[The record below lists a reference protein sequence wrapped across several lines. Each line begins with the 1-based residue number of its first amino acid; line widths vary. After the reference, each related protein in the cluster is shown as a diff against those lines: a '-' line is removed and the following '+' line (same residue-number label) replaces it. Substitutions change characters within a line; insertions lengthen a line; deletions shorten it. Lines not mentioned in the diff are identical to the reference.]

1 METPIKQRNLHIE
14 KERVEMIEAKE
25 ITEISPLSVEM
36 FDLDGNSTV
45 NVWNNL
51 NIVGVVES
59 TGNFITISYEL
70 PTDSTATAALFA
82 LISSSD
88 LAQVITHRS
97 NSNNEVYLSIKHVID
112 SVSSWEISSSTGS
125 FKSTVV
131 DITYLV
137 DSAILIGE
145 DYTANLKA

>member
-1 METPIKQRNLHIE
+1 MTTQ
-14 KERVEMIEAKE
+14 E
-25 ITEISPLSVEM
+25 ITTVSPLSVEM

-125 FKSTVV
+125 FKSTIV
-131 DITYLV
+131 DITYLA

>member
-1 METPIKQRNLHIE
+1 
-14 KERVEMIEAKE
+14 MIEAKE
-25 ITEISPLSVEM
+25 ITTVSPLSVEM

-88 LAQVITHRS
+88 LSQVITHRS

-112 SVSSWEISSSTGS
+112 SVSSWEISSNNDS

-145 DYTANLKA
+145 DYTANLKS

>member
-1 METPIKQRNLHIE
+1 
-14 KERVEMIEAKE
+14 MIEAKE
-25 ITEISPLSVEM
+25 ITTVSPLSVEM

-112 SVSSWEISSSTGS
+112 SVSSWEISSSTSS

>member
-1 METPIKQRNLHIE
+1 
-14 KERVEMIEAKE
+14 MIEAKE
-25 ITEISPLSVEM
+25 ITTVSPLSVEM

-51 NIVGVVES
+51 NIVGVGES

-88 LAQVITHRS
+88 LSQVITHRS

-112 SVSSWEISSSTGS
+112 SVSAWEISSSNDS